1 MKIYTRKGDNGKTSL
16 ARGTIV
22 DKDDLRVEAY
32 GTIDELNSYLGLLSS
47 MVDDLSLVDIQRK
60 LFLIGGF
67 LSDEKAKSLILDSS
81 CVLELENEIDKY
93 SEDLEELHHFIIP
106 NGCKAACFC
115 HVCCTICRRAERRVV
130 RCLKQEK
137 KQGGSIAIQY
147 LNRLS
152 DYLFV
157 LARFLNKKV
166 GVSEIPV

>member
-1 MKIYTRKGDNGKTSL
+1 MKIYTRKGDKGKTSL

-93 SEDLEELHHFIIP
+93 SEDLEEVKI
-106 NGCKAACFC
+106 
-115 HVCCTICRRAERRVV
+115 
-130 RCLKQEK
+130 KQEK
-137 KQGGSIAIQY
+137 MSVSLHMNILKRMITFLQLKMKLMNQVKIRQSI
-147 LNRLS
+147 S
-152 DYLFV
+152 
-157 LARFLNKKV
+157 
-166 GVSEIPV
+166 